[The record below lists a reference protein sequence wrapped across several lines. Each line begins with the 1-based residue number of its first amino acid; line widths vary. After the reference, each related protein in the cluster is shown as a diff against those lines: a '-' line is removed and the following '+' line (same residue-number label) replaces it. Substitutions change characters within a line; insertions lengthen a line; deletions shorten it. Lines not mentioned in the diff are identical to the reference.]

1 MRAPHRS
8 FPKPSTRLSR
18 AIAKK
23 DARLFDAK
31 QLRAWAAAVKQRDQ
45 WRDRKTGVRLLR
57 CLDLDP
63 LRAEAH
69 HVVSRADP
77 AVRYDVRNGITLSL
91 ASHDAV
97 ERGIY
102 RIEGTAW
109 FRVGGVSYIDASA
122 PVTFVPA

>member
-1 MRAPHRS
+1 VPPFKS

-23 DARLFDAK
+23 DARLLDAK
-31 QLRAWAAAVKQRDQ
+31 QLRTWAAAVKLRDG
-45 WRDRKTGVRLLR
+45 WKDRRTGVRLLR
-57 CLDLDP
+57 TLSLDP

-69 HVVSRADP
+69 HVVSRSDP

-91 ASHDAV
+91 ETHDQV
-97 ERGIY
+97 ERGRY

-109 FRVGGVSYIDASA
+109 FRIGGVSYIDASA
-122 PVTFVPA
+122 PVTFVRG